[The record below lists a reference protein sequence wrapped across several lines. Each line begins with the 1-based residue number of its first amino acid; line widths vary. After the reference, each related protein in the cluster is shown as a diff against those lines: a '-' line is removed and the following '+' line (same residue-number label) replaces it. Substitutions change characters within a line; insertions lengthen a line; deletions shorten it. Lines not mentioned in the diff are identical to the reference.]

1 MDQQKSTKLYQ
12 VLKTDTRITKIAGFH
27 HVPRTRKQNLMNSN
41 KFQHNISFSSPDS
54 NEYDGN
60 KVSDLY
66 KSFIRDIK
74 NYHRDQFENFKVD
87 KCLNTKLRLLQ

>member
-1 MDQQKSTKLYQ
+1 MNHQKSSNLYHH
-12 VLKTDTRITKIAGFH
+12 LKTDMRITKIAGNH

-41 KFQHNISFSSPDS
+41 KFQKNISFSSPDS
-54 NEYDGN
+54 NEYEGN

-74 NYHRDQFENFKVD
+74 NYHRDVFEGFKVD
-87 KCLNTKLRLLQ
+87 QNLNTKLRLLQ